1 LFYKFISKK
10 IKAAKGLFMDFSL
23 NESQLS
29 YLDTVRKF
37 VKNEITPR
45 ILEMEKE
52 HVFPWDIIN
61 KAWKTGLI
69 NLCIPE
75 SVRGYEIDLF
85 TSALI
90 VQELSYGDTGISTS
104 AMCNDLANVV
114 IDLHGTEEQKK
125 LFLGPFA
132 EKPVL
137 ASFCLTEPNAGSDNS
152 MMTTFISKK
161 DDGNYVLNGSKCF
174 ITNASY
180 ASQFTVLCKVGKPT
194 GNFMACVIVPV
205 EHVTS
210 ADIPDIG
217 TSIREI
223 KVPAGGKI
231 VIGKPEDKLGQRLS
245 NTASVTFEDV
255 MLHPNQVIGDRR
267 LGFKYAIDVLDYA
280 RPMVAAIGLGLAKRA
295 FDLTVEYTRERK
307 QFGNRICDLPV
318 AREMLT
324 TMWKKVELAEMALFK
339 AIFKIQEKAK
349 DAGIYASL
357 AKNTAAEAAVFCAT
371 EGLHLH
377 GGYGFTTEYEI
388 SKLARDAHIIDIY
401 EGVREVQN
409 MIIGREIV

>member
-1 LFYKFISKK
+1 
-10 IKAAKGLFMDFSL
+10 MDFSL

-29 YLDTVRKF
+29 YLDTVRRF
-37 VKNEITPR
+37 VKNEIAPR

-52 HVFPWDIIN
+52 HFFPWDIIN

-69 NLCIPE
+69 NLSIPE
-75 SVRGYEIDLF
+75 SVRGYEVDAF
-85 TSALI
+85 SSALI
-90 VQELSYGDTGISTS
+90 VEELSYGDTGIATS

-114 IDLHGTEEQKK
+114 IGLHGTEEQKK
-125 LFLGPFA
+125 KFLLPFV

-152 MMTTFISKK
+152 MMTTFIHKR
-161 DDGNYVLNGSKCF
+161 DDGNYILNGSKCF

-180 ASQFTVLCKVGKPT
+180 ASQFTVLCKTGKPT

-210 ADIPDIG
+210 SNIPDIG
-217 TSIREI
+217 TSTREI
-223 KVPAGGKI
+223 NVSAGGKI
-231 VIGKPEDKLGQRLS
+231 IIGKPEDKLGQRLS

-255 MLHPNQVIGDRR
+255 VVSPDQIIGDRR
-267 LGFKYAIDVLDYA
+267 LGFKYIVDVLDYA

-295 FDLTVEYTRERK
+295 FDLTREYTRERK
-307 QFGNRICDLPV
+307 QFGSRICDLPV

-339 AIFKIQEKAK
+339 AIFKIQEKAN

-357 AKNTAAEAAVFCAT
+357 AKNTAAEAAIFCST

-388 SKLARDAHIIDIY
+388 SKLARDAHVIDIY

-409 MIIGREIV
+409 MIIGREII

>member
-1 LFYKFISKK
+1 
-10 IKAAKGLFMDFSL
+10 MDLSL
-23 NESQLS
+23 NESQLT

-37 VKNEITPR
+37 VKNEITPH
-45 ILEMEKE
+45 ILELEKS
-52 HVFPWDIIN
+52 HVFPWNIIN
-61 KAWKTGLI
+61 KAWETGIL
-69 NLCIPE
+69 NLSIPE
-75 SVRGYEIDLF
+75 SVKGYEIDTI

-90 VQELSYGDTGISTS
+90 IKELSYGDTGISTS

-114 IDLHGTEEQKK
+114 ISLHGTDEQKE
-125 LFLGPFA
+125 LFLKPFV

-152 MMTTFISKK
+152 MMTSFISKNN
-161 DDGNYVLNGSKCF
+161 DGNYVLNGSKCF

-194 GNFMACVIVPV
+194 GNFIACVIVPV
-205 EHVTS
+205 EPVTS
-210 ADIPDIG
+210 ADIPNIG
-217 TSIREI
+217 NATREI

-231 VIGKPEDKLGQRLS
+231 IIGKPEDKLGQRLS

-255 MLHPNQVIGDRR
+255 IIHPNQIIGDRR
-267 LGFKYAIDVLDYA
+267 LGFKYVVDVLDYA

-295 FDLTVEYTRERK
+295 LTVTLEYTRERK
-307 QFGNRICDLPV
+307 QFGQRLCDLPV

-324 TMWKKVELAEMALFK
+324 TMWKKVELAELALLK
-339 AIFKIQEKAK
+339 AVCKIQEKAS

-357 AKNTAAEAAVFCAT
+357 AKNTAAEAAIFCST

-377 GGYGFTTEYEI
+377 GGYGFTAEYEI
-388 SKLARDAHIIDIY
+388 SKLSRDAHIIDIY